1 MSLCAK
7 KASQNNCENN
17 KKCYTSGIVHHY
29 NNTLKRTYS
38 PYKKAAFTLAEGAT
52 HVALSDNQRRYA
64 SILAEAPTHVA
75 HSNNTRRAAFTL
87 AEILITLGIIGV
99 VAAMTMPTLI
109 HKTQNKQL
117 QTAFKSAYSILSQTI
132 INLRAEIGDN
142 LVNRYATYDYDNSVY
157 PNINELYEEFNS
169 VSQLKVVGE
178 CDYKDTVM
186 NYNRTNEGYID
197 RGTRTPDKALANGM
211 CFNLKVNALQI
222 NLSVDVNGLKGPN
235 QLGHDI
241 FFFKV
246 DEKDA
251 LVPIKKVRDYTED
264 ELKDLENSYTESGIS
279 DELKNAN
286 LFQAGNPCSVNSS
299 QRGNGLG
306 CAYYALVDQNP
317 DDPSKGYWESLP

>member
-64 SILAEAPTHVA
+64 FILAEAPTHVA

-142 LVNRYATYDYDNSVY
+142 LFDRYTVFVSGQGFINSQ
-157 PNINELYEEFNS
+157 ELYDKFYNS
-169 VSQLKVVGE
+169 SQLKIIGE
-178 CDYKDTVM
+178 CEYNGEIR
-186 NYNRTNEGYID
+186 NYNKSDEAFVD
-197 RGTRTPDKALANGM
+197 RGVLKPKMALTNGM
-211 CFNLKVNALQI
+211 CVDIRVNGFLI
-222 NLSVDVNGLKGPN
+222 TLTVDVNGIKGPN
-235 QLGHDI
+235 ILGHDI
-241 FFFKV
+241 FFFALDKN
-246 DEKDA
+246 DKLLPIKTSKKYTEEELEDLKNSQPSDA
-251 LVPIKKVRDYTED
+251 LAVTVP
-264 ELKDLENSYTESGIS
+264 
-279 DELKNAN
+279 A
-286 LFQAGNPCSVNSS
+286 QAGDPCSIDSK
-299 QRGNGLG
+299 QKGNGLG
-306 CAYYALVDQNP
+306 CSYYALFDRNP